1 VIVVLDE
8 TVPTSELSCAGCGG
22 ALRPWGFARV
32 RSVRGRGGLRRQVR
46 PRRARCRDCRGTH
59 VLLTAEYVPRR
70 ADALEV
76 IGAALLAKAAGCG
89 HRAIATELDVAA
101 GTVRGWLRRAAAQ
114 AQWVRAEATGLAQ
127 LADPLLGAA
136 QPTGSALGDALDALG
151 CAVAAIVRRLGPIA
165 RPWPLAAVIARG
177 RLLAPLRN

>member
-8 TVPTSELSCAGCGG
+8 AVPTAGLSCAGCGG
-22 ALRPWGFARV
+22 WLRPWGFARV
-32 RSVRGRGGLRRQVR
+32 RSVRGRGRLRRQVR
-46 PRRARCRDCRGTH
+46 P
-59 VLLTAEYVPRR
+59 
-70 ADALEV
+70 
-76 IGAALLAKAAGCG
+76 
-89 HRAIATELDVAA
+89 
-101 GTVRGWLRRAAAQ
+101 AQ

-136 QPTGSALGDALDALG
+136 QPTGSTLGDALDALG